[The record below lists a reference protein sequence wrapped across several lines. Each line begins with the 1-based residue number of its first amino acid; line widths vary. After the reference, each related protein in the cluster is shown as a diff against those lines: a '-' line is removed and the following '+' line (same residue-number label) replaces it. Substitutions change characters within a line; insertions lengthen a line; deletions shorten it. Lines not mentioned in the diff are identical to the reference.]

1 MVHEFVKNWPEAVG
15 WIAAKYNAG
24 WCATINESP
33 YYVVFGRDYSMM
45 TDPKGVVI
53 KDNHNKEEPRLTMD
67 EITRKAIDYR
77 EKAYAKLSLD
87 EDDIK
92 RLRKTFVAGDIVWW
106 DSRGFEASINKLCT
120 AKGPFRVVRVLAD
133 NTYELKRI
141 GDLIRT
147 TSRASGDHLIIC
159 HGEGLEV

>member
-1 MVHEFVKNWPEAVG
+1 
-15 WIAAKYNAG
+15 
-24 WCATINESP
+24 
-33 YYVVFGRDYSMM
+33 M
-45 TDPKGVVI
+45 TDPQGVVMQ
-53 KDNHNKEEPRLTMD
+53 DPYNKEEPRLSMD
-67 EITRKAIDYR
+67 GITQKAIEYR

-92 RLRKTFVAGDIVWW
+92 RLRKTFMPGDIVWW

-120 AKGPFRVVRVLAD
+120 SKGPFRVIRVLAD

-147 TSRASGDHLIIC
+147 TTRASGDHMIIC